1 MLYGDKFKMITV
13 SIPYYNTPQYL
24 ETAIDPFLESD
35 FVSEIII
42 HDDCSSQEILST
54 SSKIK
59 VYRNESNLGA
69 FKNKYLAVSKSTNEW
84 VYLLDSDNYISND
97 TLEVMKNLDLEKG
110 ICYLPSKVNLID
122 HGLDK
127 SLDGVIKNFN
137 FGLVDAD
144 VCKEHIKA
152 NNRDIRWFVNAGN
165 FIVNRDDYV
174 NAIESVYN
182 NKEYPFFEAD
192 AIAFTY
198 NWFKAG
204 YKLKSVDGLCHNHR
218 TRPDSYSHSVGNKNW
233 MSIEYHLK
241 KILEL

>member
-42 HDDCSSQEILST
+42 HDDCSSQEILLT
-54 SSKIK
+54 NPKVK
-59 VYRNESNLGA
+59 VYRNEKNLGA

-84 VYLLDSDNYISND
+84 VYLLDSDNYICND
-97 TLEVMKNLDLEKG
+97 TLDVIKNINYERG
-110 ICYLPSKVNLID
+110 ICYLASKIKLVD
-122 HGLDK
+122 DGLDK
-127 SLDGVIKNFN
+127 SLDGQIKDFN
-137 FGLVDAD
+137 FGLVDVD
-144 VCKEHIKA
+144 VCRKYLGENKSEF
-152 NNRDIRWFVNAGN
+152 RWFVNLGN

-182 NKEYPFFEAD
+182 DMEYPFFEAD

-198 NWFKAG
+198 NWLKVG
-204 YKLKSVDGLCHNHR
+204 NKLKSVDGLCYNHR
-218 TRPDSYSHSVGNKNW
+218 TRPKSYSHVVGNKNW